1 MLNRVIRKVRKLK
14 DKIDALK
21 YLSIDKN
28 SSLSF
33 HPEVLLIVARYN
45 ENVDWCST
53 LDIPYVIYNK
63 GKDVLSNNLTS
74 VKLRNVGREGHTI
87 LHFII
92 SHYHELPERI
102 IFTQGDP
109 FPHAPDFI
117 ESVSNFKNHLPVQPL
132 SLRYL
137 SAKDPKLKGRK
148 EFDGGIP
155 NEQVLQQHTKRHAGV
170 PYYVEELDGGFNV
183 VKPYAY
189 ADPGIQ
195 CLRFVKE
202 NNLKSFSKLCRQFGL
217 NVPEICYFSYA
228 GIFSVDKKQILR
240 NSLET
245 YKKLIRFLLEDPD
258 HGFLLE
264 RMWLT
269 IFGYQPKE

>member
-14 DKIDALK
+14 DKIDVLK

-28 SSLSF
+28 ASLSV
-33 HPEVLLIVARYN
+33 HPEVLLIVARYS

-53 LDIPYVIYNK
+53 LDIPYVIFNK
-63 GKDVLSNNLTS
+63 GTDDLSTDLTS

-109 FPHAPDFI
+109 FPHAPDFV
-117 ESVSNFKNHLPVQPL
+117 ESVGKFKNHLPVQPL
-132 SLRYL
+132 SLKYL
-137 SAKDPKLKGRK
+137 SAKNPKLKGRK
-148 EFDGGIP
+148 EFEVGIP
-155 NEQVLQQHTKRHAGV
+155 NEQVLQQHTIQHAGV
-170 PYYVEELDGGFNV
+170 PYYVEELDGQFNV
-183 VKPYAY
+183 VKPYEY
-189 ADPGIQ
+189 SDPGIQ
-195 CLRFVKE
+195 CLHFIQE
-202 NNLKSFSKLCRQFGL
+202 NGLESFSKLCHQFEI
-217 NVPEICYFSYA
+217 NEPEIFYFSYA
-228 GIFSVDKKQILR
+228 GIFSVDKNQVLR

-245 YKKLIRFLLEDPD
+245 YKKLMRFLLNDPE

>member
-53 LDIPYVIYNK
+53 LDIPYVIFNK
-63 GKDVLSNNLTS
+63 GTDVLKHRFNFSEVAQCWTRRPHHSSFHHLATTTS
-74 VKLRNVGREGHTI
+74 CQNG
-87 LHFII
+87 
-92 SHYHELPERI
+92 I

-109 FPHAPDFI
+109 FPHAPDFV
-117 ESVSNFKNHLPVQPL
+117 ESVGNFKNHLPVQPL

-148 EFDGGIP
+148 EFEVGIP
-155 NEQVLQQHTKRHAGV
+155 NEQVLQQHTIQHAGV
-170 PYYVEELDGGFNV
+170 PYYVEELDGQFNV
-183 VKPYAY
+183 VKPYEY
-189 ADPGIQ
+189 SDPGIQ
-195 CLRFVKE
+195 CLHFIQE
-202 NNLKSFSKLCRQFGL
+202 NGLESFSKLCHQFEI
-217 NVPEICYFSYA
+217 NEPEIFYFSYA
-228 GIFSVDKKQILR
+228 GF
-240 NSLET
+240 
-245 YKKLIRFLLEDPD
+245 FL
-258 HGFLLE
+258 
-264 RMWLT
+264 
-269 IFGYQPKE
+269 